1 MSFHGEGGS
10 AVDEDGAG
18 DGFIAVGGVGGGD
31 AAGVEGEEI
40 EGGGGGVGE
49 GEDGVV
55 ELAALGD
62 DAEVGSGVGD

>member
-10 AVDEDGAG
+10 TVDGDGAG
-18 DGFIAVGGVGGGD
+18 DGFVAVDGVGGRD

-62 DAEVGSGVGD
+62 DAEVGSGAGD